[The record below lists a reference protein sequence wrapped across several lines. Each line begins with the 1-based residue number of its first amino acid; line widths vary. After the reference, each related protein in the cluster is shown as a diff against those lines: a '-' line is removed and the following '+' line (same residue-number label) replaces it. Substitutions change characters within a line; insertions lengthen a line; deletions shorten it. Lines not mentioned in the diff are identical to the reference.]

1 MIPGTPT
8 SAILWHFSGSW
19 HFMEVASQFQSPK
32 VFQGIPGVI
41 FGRQV
46 KVDNKEKREQMLK
59 EIRGLVLAGH

>member
-1 MIPGTPT
+1 
-8 SAILWHFSGSW
+8 
-19 HFMEVASQFQSPK
+19 
-32 VFQGIPGVI
+32 VI